1 MFEKI
6 GRMYNTV
13 LSEESVNKIIKNSGV
28 DFKNNFWGL
37 VAPFDL
43 VGYNDKISSLLKGKR
58 GEGFNV
64 KVEDIPKNNRAAR
77 MIAFYGY
84 TFIDS
89 IEELWKKLTE
99 KQLEDVDMVVEN
111 LISIINR
118 KLAERKAGR
127 KIGK

>member
-1 MFEKI
+1 M
-6 GRMYNTV
+6 
-13 LSEESVNKIIKNSGV
+13 
-28 DFKNNFWGL
+28 
-37 VAPFDL
+37 APFDL
-43 VGYNDKISSLLKGKR
+43 VGYNDKISSLLKGKK
-58 GEGFNV
+58 GAGFNV

-99 KQLEDVDMVVEN
+99 KQLENVDMVVDN

-127 KIGK
+127 KRGE